1 MRNKQRRPSLRFP
14 RSRYDSADG
23 FDREP
28 RPPIHPRTRNRGWN
42 KRKVGTVHKG
52 ALQRDAYNRQVTIFE
67 AAPLTKP
74 PALRGVSDSAR
85 KQGPLH
91 SRLAHVVT
99 RGESQNVASH
109 TRANPGSLQL

>member
-14 RSRYDSADG
+14 RSRYASADG

-52 ALQRDAYNRQVTIFE
+52 ALQRDAYNRQVTAFE

-74 PALRGVSDSAR
+74 PALRGGLTRTRWQGIGVFIRVYRPPLFFNRVGKRRTSADSI
-85 KQGPLH
+85 
-91 SRLAHVVT
+91 T
-99 RGESQNVASH
+99 C
-109 TRANPGSLQL
+109 